1 MQTKIIGVIGGTAP
15 ASTIDYYISIVS
27 QFQKRTGVKQYPH
40 ILINSINMTT
50 MLNFVA
56 EKKFD
61 ALVDFLAGE
70 IERLKNGGADFVV
83 LASNTPQIVLEQLK
97 QKSSLPLLSIVESTI
112 AFVKVKKFTR
122 LGLFGT
128 KSTMQGGFY
137 QRVAAKDGI
146 EIFLPEDEEQ
156 NYIHEH
162 YMKEFVIGYF
172 RREVKNELI
181 NIAFRMKALYNI
193 NAIILG
199 GTEIPLILK
208 PEDLP
213 EIELINTTKVHV
225 DAILDYAMK

>member
-1 MQTKIIGVIGGTAP
+1 MQTKIIGVLGGTAP

-27 QFQKRTGVKQYPH
+27 EYQKRTGTKQYPH
-40 ILINSINMTT
+40 ILINSINMNE
-50 MLNFVA
+50 MLRFVA
-56 EKKFD
+56 EKKLD
-61 ALVDFLAGE
+61 ELVCFLANE

-83 LASNTPQIVLEQLK
+83 IASITPQIVLEQLK
-97 QKSSLPLLSIVESTI
+97 QKSILPLLSIVETTI
-112 AFVKVKKFTR
+112 AYVKEKGFTK

-128 KSTMQGGFY
+128 KSTMQSGFY
-137 QRVAAKDGI
+137 QRVAVKDGI
-146 EIFLPEDEEQ
+146 EIFLPEEEEQ
-156 NYIHEH
+156 NYIHQH
-162 YMKEFVIGYF
+162 YMKEFVLGYF

-181 NIAFRMKALYNI
+181 NIAFRMKALHNI